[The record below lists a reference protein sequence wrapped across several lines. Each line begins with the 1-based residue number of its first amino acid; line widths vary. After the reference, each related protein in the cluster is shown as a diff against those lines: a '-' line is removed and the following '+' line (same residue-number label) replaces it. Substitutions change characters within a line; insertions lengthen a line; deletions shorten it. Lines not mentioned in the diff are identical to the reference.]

1 MAIVER
7 VADGLA
13 GGGQS
18 RNASELIKN
27 EFAKIVLLGI
37 VLFVKYVAISF

>member
-13 GGGQS
+13 GGQS